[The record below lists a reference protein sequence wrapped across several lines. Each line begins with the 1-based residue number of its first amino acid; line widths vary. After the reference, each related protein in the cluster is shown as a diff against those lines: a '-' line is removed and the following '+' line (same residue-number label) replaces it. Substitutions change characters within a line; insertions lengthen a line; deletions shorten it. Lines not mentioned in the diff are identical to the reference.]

1 MDQWH
6 KNFGNKWDSGKTEGD
21 QEDDEEEEQAE
32 LGSER
37 GGGREP
43 GHVDLGD
50 ASVQGLPCTKNPPS
64 CCWDSHFFQIQ
75 VIFKQP
81 LVKSSKVA

>member
-6 KNFGNKWDSGKTEGD
+6 KDFGNKWDPGKTDGD

-37 GGGREP
+37 GGGGEP
-43 GHVDLGD
+43 GHVDLGN
-50 ASVQGLPCTKNPPS
+50 AAVQRLPCTKNPSS
-64 CCWDSHFFQIQ
+64 CCCS
-75 VIFKQP
+75 
-81 LVKSSKVA
+81 LT